1 MQSPIRTFIAL
12 ACGALLLTACGENPT
27 DRAVTG
33 GAIGAVTGGVIGST
47 MGVGGAG
54 AVVGG
59 AAGAAIGGM
68 STPSEVN
75 LGKPVWR

>member
-1 MQSPIRTFIAL
+1 MTIIKTTAILTTLTLLA
-12 ACGALLLTACGENPT
+12 ACGDNTT

-33 GAIGAVTGGVIGST
+33 GALGAVAGGVVGST

-54 AVVGG
+54 AVLGG
-59 AAGAAIGGM
+59 AAGAAAGGM
-68 STPSEVN
+68 TTSDDIN

>member
-1 MQSPIRTFIAL
+1 MKSLRTIAAL
-12 ACGALLLTACGENPT
+12 TCSLTLLAACGDNTT

-33 GAIGAVTGGVIGST
+33 GTIGAVTGAVVGST

-54 AVVGG
+54 ALVGG
-59 AAGAAIGGM
+59 AAGAAVGGM
-68 STPSEVN
+68 TTPSEID